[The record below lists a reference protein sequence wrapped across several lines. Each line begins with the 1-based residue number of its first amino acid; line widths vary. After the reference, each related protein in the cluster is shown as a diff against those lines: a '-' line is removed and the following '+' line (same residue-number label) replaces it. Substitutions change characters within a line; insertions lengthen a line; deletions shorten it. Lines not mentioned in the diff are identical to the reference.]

1 MRNMAARYL
10 RSGYN
15 DRDGNVARIILR
27 KRNLS
32 RNIVSNHVLIR
43 SRSDEKNVSEEFV
56 SGLEVTLSEAKK
68 YNLFFLNIRKRR

>member
-1 MRNMAARYL
+1 MTVT
-10 RSGYN
+10 GIK
-15 DRDGNVARIILR
+15 GNVARIILR

>member
-1 MRNMAARYL
+1 MTVT
-10 RSGYN
+10 GIK
-15 DRDGNVARIILR
+15 GNVARIILR

-43 SRSDEKNVSEEFV
+43 SRSDEKNVLEKFV

-68 YNLFFLNIRKRR
+68 YNLFSQYQEAALEGM